1 MGSRVI
7 QRTFPLAA
15 SVFFVRN
22 TFKNTDA
29 ARGLERIF
37 QMAKKQGTKN
47 NDAARGLERIF
58 QMAKKQADTLEDLMQ
73 NLETEL
79 GHFVAR
85 KQVPTWDEHGKKLK

>member
-22 TFKNTDA
+22 TFKNT
-29 ARGLERIF
+29 
-37 QMAKKQGTKN
+37 
-47 NDAARGLERIF
+47 DAARGLERIF